1 MRRLVIRSTALVA
14 IVGALVLGGVALPA
28 MSTPALT
35 ERNPPTSPGAL
46 YGVPMTGLPVC
57 AQSDAMFPVSGG
69 WAFTR
74 NYTSTGAGYPDTVS
88 GYTSPRH
95 VRLGEPCN
103 VGSGT
108 NNLETRIRVPWR
120 LDGLTYTQAGTAN
133 SADIVLGCAGTYT
146 PGLPLC
152 SATQQILR
160 CGTAEWTAPSA
171 VATRSFYTS
180 SSTNLGGYP
189 ASTSFPLT
197 SSSGVAPVTGSFTG
211 CSHVIDMKL
220 RVCIWNSNL
229 NTDSV
234 CYAASWSA
242 ETQFNV
248 RPYIEEDP
256 EFVLCT
262 LDPTYADCAFVLE
275 GIDGTDFNVVCAY
288 PPVWDGD
295 FLHFSD
301 WFVLMI
307 GHYGRCLFEP
317 VNGWDRE
324 GTAQNSY
331 DVKMGPILDS
341 MDTLIFSWMG
351 LYEGCGVLG
360 QFDILGQP
368 IVLDTCTVTWTHPIR
383 DIWRWITIVATAL
396 LLVTAVLMLFTNVIN
411 KRLPAP
417 EPIAGV
423 VNKPDNYLD

>member
-1 MRRLVIRSTALVA
+1 MRRIVPLVLVA
-14 IVGALVLGGVALPA
+14 ILTLIGSVA
-28 MSTPALT
+28 STPALT
-35 ERNPPTSPGAL
+35 AQALELRNPPTSPGAL

-74 NYTSTGAGYPDTVS
+74 NYTSTGAGYPDTVT

-103 VGSGT
+103 VGAGT
-108 NNLETRIRVPWR
+108 NNLETRIRVPWT

-152 SATQQILR
+152 SATQQTLR
-160 CGTAEWTAPSA
+160 CGTSEWTAPGS

-189 ASTSFPLT
+189 ATTSFPLT

-211 CSHVIDMKL
+211 CSHLIDMKL

-242 ETQFNV
+242 ETQFNA

-256 EFVLCT
+256 ELVLCT

-275 GIDGTDFNVVCAY
+275 GVDGTDFNAVCAY

-295 FLHFSD
+295 FLHFGD
-301 WFVLMI
+301 WFVLMV
-307 GHYGRCLFEP
+307 GHYSKCLFQP

-324 GTAQNSY
+324 GLAQRGY
-331 DVKMGPILDS
+331 DEKIVPAQESIE
-341 MDTLIFSWMG
+341 TLFTSWAG
-351 LYEGCGVLG
+351 LYEGCGVVAQYSLFG
-360 QFDILGQP
+360 NP
-368 IVLDTCTVTWTHPIR
+368 IVIDTCQASWVAPFKNF
-383 DIWRWITIVATAL
+383 WRVVVMVL
-396 LLVTAVLMLFTNVIN
+396 SLLVIAFAVLTVVTNLFRSKDDLVGQMGQG
-411 KRLPAP
+411 
-417 EPIAGV
+417 E
-423 VNKPDNYLD
+423 